1 VSFIIRKL
9 NKFLI
14 IFIFIFIS
22 VFACNVFST
31 NSASINYD
39 ELPVVSYAEIADE
52 DFIILEDGSG
62 YWIIE
67 IKGEKYYVAK

>member
-1 VSFIIRKL
+1 MSFIIRKL
-9 NKFLI
+9 NKSLI
-14 IFIFIFIS
+14 TFIFIS

-31 NSASINYD
+31 NSGSINYD
-39 ELPVVSYAEIADE
+39 ELPVVSYEEIADE

-67 IKGEKYYVAK
+67 INGEKYYVLK

>member
-1 VSFIIRKL
+1 MSFIIKKL
-9 NKFLI
+9 NKSLI
-14 IFIFIFIS
+14 TFIFIS

-31 NSASINYD
+31 NSGSINYD
-39 ELPVVSYAEIADE
+39 ELPVVSYEDIVDE

-67 IKGEKYYVAK
+67 INGEKYYVPK

>member
-1 VSFIIRKL
+1 MSVIIRKL
-9 NKFLI
+9 NKSII
-14 IFIFIFIS
+14 IFILVS

-39 ELPVVSYAEIADE
+39 ELPVVSYVEIVDE

-62 YWIIE
+62 YIIIE
-67 IKGEKYYVAK
+67 INGEKYYVPK